1 MRYENEYIKL
11 LRDEL
16 IPVNGC
22 TEPVSIAYA
31 ASLARKYL
39 GEYPNL
45 VNITASRSIIK
56 NVKAV
61 VVPNTNGLRGVK
73 PAVAIGIVGGDSDK
87 HLLCISNVEPNKI
100 IECKNFLNNVPI
112 NVNMSESKFIFD
124 IEIELFGAKN
134 SVKVRIV
141 DNHDNVVFI
150 EKNGEVLLQKDI
162 VGIEKVEISDKSI
175 LTVENIYEFVT
186 TVEIEK
192 VKDILEKQIECNLK
206 IAEEGLTHSYGA
218 NIGKTLLS
226 IGEPN
231 LMTKA
236 KAWAAAGSD
245 ARMSGCNMPV
255 VINSGSGNQGMTC
268 TIPVVIYADE
278 LKVSHE
284 VKLRA
289 VLLSNLLTLHV
300 KEGIGLLSAYCGAIA
315 AGCCAGAAISYL
327 YGHGIKGISETLVN
341 AIAISSGIICD
352 GAKSSCAAKI
362 ALAVE
367 SGIFGYHM
375 FINGNNFKNGEGI
388 VNKEVETTIKNVG
401 KLASKGMVETD
412 KQIVNIMLDK

>member
-11 LRDEL
+11 LKDEL

-39 GEYPNL
+39 GELPTK
-45 VNITASRSIIK
+45 IEIFASRSIIK

-73 PAVAIGIVGGDSDK
+73 AAVAIGVVGGNSDK
-87 HLLCISNVEPNKI
+87 HLLCISEVKKEQIKDI
-100 IECKNFLNNVPI
+100 KDFLNNVPI
-112 NVNMSESKFIFD
+112 TVNMADSKLIFD
-124 IEIELFGAKN
+124 IEIRMFSKAN
-134 SVKVRIV
+134 SVIVRIV
-141 DNHDNVVFI
+141 DNHDNVVFVKKNDEIII
-150 EKNGEVLLQKDI
+150 EKQIE
-162 VGIEKVEISDKSI
+162 GIEKVEISDKSI
-175 LTVENIYEFVT
+175 LTVENIYDFVT
-186 TVEIEK
+186 NVDIEK
-192 VKDILEKQIECNLK
+192 VNDIIEKQIDCNLT
-206 IAEEGLTHSYGA
+206 IAEEGLKNPYGA

-226 IGEPN
+226 MGEPN

-278 LKVSHE
+278 LKVPYE
-284 VKLRA
+284 KKIRA

-315 AGCCAGAAISYL
+315 AGCCAGAAIAYL
-327 YGHGIKGISETLVN
+327 YGHGIEGISETLVN
-341 AIAISSGIICD
+341 SIAISSGIICD

-375 FINGNNFKNGEGI
+375 YINGNNFKSGEGI
-388 VNKEVETTIKNVG
+388 VNKGVENTIKNVG
-401 KLASKGMVETD
+401 KLASEGMIETD
-412 KQIVNIMLDK
+412 KQIINIMLEK

>member
-1 MRYENEYIKL
+1 MKYENEYIKIL
-11 LRDEL
+11 EHEL

-22 TEPVSIAYA
+22 TEPVSIAFA
-31 ASLARKYL
+31 ACLAKKYL
-39 GEYPNL
+39 EENPTS
-45 VNITASRSIIK
+45 VEVIASRSIIK

-61 VVPNTNGLRGVK
+61 VVPNTGGLRGIQ
-73 PAVAIGIVGGDSDK
+73 PAVVIGIVAGNSDK
-87 HLLCISNVEPNKI
+87 HLLCISEVEPNKI
-100 IECKNFLNNVPI
+100 IECRNFLQNIKIDVG
-112 NVNMSESKFIFD
+112 MADSKYIFD
-124 IEIELFGAKN
+124 IEIELVGRN
-134 SVKVRIV
+134 NRVKVRIV
-141 DNHDNVVFI
+141 DNHDNVVLI
-150 EKNGEVLLQKDI
+150 EKNKEIILKKDI
-162 VGIEKVEISDKSI
+162 VGIEKIDINDKSI
-175 LTVENIYEFVT
+175 LTVENIYDFVT
-186 TVEIEK
+186 TVDINK
-192 VKDILEKQIECNLK
+192 VKDVLEKQIKCNLT
-206 IAEEGLTHSYGA
+206 IAEEGLKNSYGA

-268 TIPVVIYADE
+268 VIPVVIYADE
-278 LKVSHE
+278 LKVPYD

-315 AGCCAGAAISYL
+315 AGCCAGAAIAYL
-327 YGHGIKGISETLVN
+327 YGHGIEGISETLVN

-367 SGIFGYHM
+367 AGIFGYHM
-375 FINGNNFKNGEGI
+375 YINGNNFKNGEGI
-388 VNKEVETTIKNVG
+388 VNKEVEATIQNVG

>member
-1 MRYENEYIKL
+1 MRYEKEYIKIL
-11 LRDEL
+11 KDEL

-31 ASLARKYL
+31 ASLAKKYL
-39 GEYPNL
+39 NEDVL
-45 VNITASRSIIK
+45 SVEMTASRSIIK

-73 PAVAIGIVGGDSDK
+73 AAIAIGVVAGDSDK
-87 HLLCISNVEPNKI
+87 HLLCISQVKPNKYNDI
-100 IECKNFLNNVPI
+100 KNFLSNTPI
-112 NVNMSESKFIFD
+112 KINMSESKLIFD
-124 IEIELFGAKN
+124 IDIILKGKDSTVE
-134 SVKVRIV
+134 VRIA
-141 DNHDNVVFI
+141 DNHENVVLIKKNDEILF
-150 EKNGEVLLQKDI
+150 EKEV
-162 VGIEKVEISDKSI
+162 VGIEKIELNDKSI
-175 LTVENIYEFVT
+175 LTVENIYNFVT
-186 TVEIEK
+186 QVDIEK
-192 VKDILEKQIECNLK
+192 VRSIIEEQINCNMH
-206 IAEEGLTHSYGA
+206 IAEEGLKNSYGA
-218 NIGKTLLS
+218 NIGKTLFSLNDNS
-226 IGEPN
+226 LI
-231 LMTKA
+231 TKA
-236 KAWAAAGSD
+236 KAYAAAGSD

-284 VKLRA
+284 KKIRA

-315 AGCCAGAAISYL
+315 AGCCAGAAIAYL
-327 YGHGIKGISETLVN
+327 YGHGLEAISETLVN
-341 AIAISSGIICD
+341 GLAISSGIICD

-375 FINGNNFKNGEGI
+375 YINGNNFKTGEGI
-388 VNKEVETTIKNVG
+388 VNSGVESTLKNVG
-401 KLASKGMVETD
+401 KLASRGMVETD
-412 KQIVNIMLDK
+412 KQIVDIMLEE

>member
-1 MRYENEYIKL
+1 MRYENEYTKL
-11 LRDEL
+11 LKDEL

-39 GEYPNL
+39 GELPTK
-45 VNITASRSIIK
+45 IEIFASRSIIK

-73 PAVAIGIVGGDSDK
+73 AAVAIGVVGGNSDK
-87 HLLCISNVEPNKI
+87 HLLCISEVKKEQIKDI
-100 IECKNFLNNVPI
+100 KDFLNNVPI
-112 NVNMSESKFIFD
+112 TVNMADSKLIFD
-124 IEIELFGAKN
+124 IEIRMFSKAN
-134 SVKVRIV
+134 SVIVRIV
-141 DNHDNVVFI
+141 DNHDNVVFVKKNDEIII
-150 EKNGEVLLQKDI
+150 EKQIE
-162 VGIEKVEISDKSI
+162 GIEKVEISDKSI
-175 LTVENIYEFVT
+175 LTVENIYDFVT
-186 TVEIEK
+186 NVDIEK
-192 VKDILEKQIECNLK
+192 VNDIIEKQIDCNLT
-206 IAEEGLTHSYGA
+206 IAEEGLKNPYGA

-226 IGEPN
+226 MGEPN

-278 LKVSHE
+278 LKVPYE
-284 VKLRA
+284 KKIRA

-315 AGCCAGAAISYL
+315 AGCCAGAAIAYL
-327 YGHGIKGISETLVN
+327 YGHGIEGISETLVN
-341 AIAISSGIICD
+341 SIAISSGIICD

-375 FINGNNFKNGEGI
+375 YINGNNFKSGEGI
-388 VNKEVETTIKNVG
+388 VNKGVENTIKNVG
-401 KLASKGMVETD
+401 KLASEGMIETD
-412 KQIVNIMLDK
+412 KQIINIMLEK

>member
-1 MRYENEYIKL
+1 MKYENEYIKIL
-11 LRDEL
+11 KDEL

-31 ASLARKYL
+31 ASLAKKYL
-39 GEYPNL
+39 EEDPIF
-45 VNITASRSIIK
+45 VSIKASRSIIK

-61 VVPNTNGLRGVK
+61 VVPNTGGLRGIQ
-73 PAVAIGIVGGDSDK
+73 PAVAIGIVAGNSDK
-87 HLLCISNVEPNKI
+87 HLLCISEVEPNKI
-100 IECKNFLNNVPI
+100 IECRNFLQNIKIDVG
-112 NVNMSESKFIFD
+112 MADSKYIFD
-124 IEIELFGAKN
+124 IEIELVGRN
-134 SVKVRIV
+134 NRVKVRIV
-141 DNHDNVVFI
+141 DNHDNVVLI
-150 EKNGEVLLQKDI
+150 EKNKEIILKKDI
-162 VGIEKVEISDKSI
+162 VGIEKIDINDKSI
-175 LTVENIYEFVT
+175 LTVENIYDFVT
-186 TVEIEK
+186 TVDINK
-192 VKDILEKQIECNLK
+192 VKDVLEKQIKCNLT
-206 IAEEGLTHSYGA
+206 IAEEGLKNSYGA

-268 TIPVVIYADE
+268 VIPVVIYADE
-278 LKVSHE
+278 LKVPYD

-315 AGCCAGAAISYL
+315 AGCCAGAAIAYL
-327 YGHGIKGISETLVN
+327 YGHGIEGISETLVN

-375 FINGNNFKNGEGI
+375 YINGNNFKNGEGI
-388 VNKEVETTIKNVG
+388 VNKEVEATIQNVG

>member
-1 MRYENEYIKL
+1 MKYENEYIKIL
-11 LRDEL
+11 EHEL

-22 TEPVSIAYA
+22 TEPVSIAFA
-31 ASLARKYL
+31 ACLAKKYL
-39 GEYPNL
+39 EENPTSIE
-45 VNITASRSIIK
+45 VVASRSIIK

-73 PAVAIGIVGGDSDK
+73 AAVAIGIVGGDSDK
-87 HLLCISNVEPNKI
+87 HLLCISEVSKDKI
-100 IECKNFLNNVPI
+100 QECKDLINNVPI
-112 NVNMSESKFIFD
+112 NINMSESKLIFD
-124 IEIELFGAKN
+124 IYIKLIGKENVVE
-134 SVKVRIV
+134 VRIA
-141 DNHDNVVFI
+141 DNHDNVVLIKKNEQILF
-150 EKNGEVLLQKDI
+150 EKEI
-162 VGIEKVEISDKSI
+162 IGIEKVDLSDKSI
-175 LTVENIYEFVT
+175 LTVENILEFVN
-186 TVEIEK
+186 TVDIEK
-192 VKDILEKQIECNLK
+192 VRPIIQKQIDCNME
-206 IAEEGLTHSYGA
+206 IAKEGLKNSYGA

-226 IGEPN
+226 LNDNSLI
-231 LMTKA
+231 TKA
-236 KAWAAAGSD
+236 KAYAAAGSD

-284 VKLRA
+284 TKIRA

-315 AGCCAGAAISYL
+315 AGCCAGAAIAYL
-327 YGHGIKGISETLVN
+327 YGHGIEGISETLVN
-341 AIAISSGIICD
+341 SIAISSGIICD

-375 FINGNNFKNGEGI
+375 FVNGNNFKNGEGI
-388 VNKEVETTIKNVG
+388 VNKGVETTIKNVG
-401 KLASKGMVETD
+401 KLASRGMVETD
-412 KQIVNIMLDK
+412 KQIINIMLEK